1 MDDAALVRRAREG
14 DSGAFAALVARHRP
28 MLVALCRRR
37 LGDPGLA
44 EDAAQEAV
52 LQAMVGLDRLERP
65 ERFGAWLGGIGLN
78 VCRRWRRDQAREE
91 WSLAALTGGR
101 AEPDPAPASPA
112 EAAEQAEAA
121 RRVRGAVGR
130 LPAGQRAAVVLF
142 YLVGMAHREV
152 AAALGIGV
160 GAVKT
165 RLHKGRAALRAE
177 LAAEEGADEMSVT
190 TTGPVAMRVT
200 EVRRQAAEGE
210 EPEKTVIL
218 LTEEAGERRLGIWVG
233 AFEGLQIACA
243 LEGTELRRPMAYQFM
258 ASLLEATG
266 SRLTEARVTR
276 LDDGTFFGV
285 AVVEGPAGTRELDA
299 RPSDI
304 LNLALLTGAPIRVDP
319 DVLAQASDSELGARF
334 LAEAA
339 AYPDDT
345 AAIVAEF
352 QAEMERM
359 RAELERRRR

>member
-1 MDDAALVRRAREG
+1 
-14 DSGAFAALVARHRP
+14 
-28 MLVALCRRR
+28 
-37 LGDPGLA
+37 
-44 EDAAQEAV
+44 
-52 LQAMVGLDRLERP
+52 
-65 ERFGAWLGGIGLN
+65 
-78 VCRRWRRDQAREE
+78 
-91 WSLAALTGGR
+91 
-101 AEPDPAPASPA
+101 
-112 EAAEQAEAA
+112 
-121 RRVRGAVGR
+121 
-130 LPAGQRAAVVLF
+130 
-142 YLVGMAHREV
+142 MAHREV

-165 RLHKGRAALRAE
+165 RLHKGRAALREE

-200 EVRRQAAEGE
+200 EVRRQAADGE
-210 EPEKTVIL
+210 QPEKTVL
-218 LTEEAGERRLGIWVG
+218 LLREEAGERRLGIWVG
-233 AFEGLQIACA
+233 ASEGLQIAFA

-258 ASLLEATG
+258 TSLLEATG

-319 DVLAQASDSELGARF
+319 GVLAQATDSEKGARS

-345 AAIVAEF
+345 ATIVAEF

-359 RAELERRRR
+359 RAELERRR

>member
-1 MDDAALVRRAREG
+1 MDDTALVRRAREG

-101 AEPDPAPASPA
+101 AAPDPVPASPA
-112 EAAEQAEAA
+112 DAAEAAEAA
-121 RRVRGAVGR
+121 RRVRRAVGR

-165 RLHKGRAALRAE
+165 RLHKGRAALREE
-177 LAAEEGADEMSVT
+177 LAAWEGADEMTAT

-200 EVRRQAAEGE
+200 EVRRQAGEGTQ
-210 EPEKTVIL
+210 PEKTVIL

-233 AFEGLQIACA
+233 GFEGLQIAFA
-243 LEGTELRRPMAYQFM
+243 LEGTELPRPMAYQFM
-258 ASLLEATG
+258 TSLLEATG
-266 SRLTEARVTR
+266 SRLAEARVTR
-276 LDDGTFFGV
+276 LDDGTFYGV
-285 AVVEGPAGTRELDA
+285 AVVEGPSGTREVDA

-319 DVLAQASDSELGARF
+319 EVIAQASESEKGARY
-334 LAEAA
+334 LAEAT

-345 AAIVAEF
+345 AALVAEF
-352 QAEMERM
+352 QAEMERV
-359 RAELERRRR
+359 RHEFERRR